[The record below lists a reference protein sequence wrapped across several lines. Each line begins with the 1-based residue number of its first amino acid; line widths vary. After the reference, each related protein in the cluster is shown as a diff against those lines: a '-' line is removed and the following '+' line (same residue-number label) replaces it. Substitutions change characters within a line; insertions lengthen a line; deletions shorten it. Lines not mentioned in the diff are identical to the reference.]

1 MTEKN
6 GNPKNRNNF
15 ASMWES
21 CMDKIQAFPSL
32 SAEVEAGIRPLL
44 LFSRQQFNSLPWFQ

>member
-6 GNPKNRNNF
+6 SNPKNRNDLT
-15 ASMWES
+15 AMWET
-21 CMDKIQAFPSL
+21 CMDRVQAFPSL

-44 LFSRQQFNSLPWFQ
+44 LFASQQFNSLPWF